1 MQGNRGGRKLLT
13 GKRIG
18 LGITASHCTYE
29 DVIPK
34 IQNFIDVGATVIPI
48 ITHSVLHA
56 ATRFGTGEEWI
67 AKIEAFTGEK
77 VISSIK
83 EAEPFGPSNPLDA
96 MVIAPMT
103 GNSISKFANAATDS
117 PVLMAAKATLRNGS
131 PVILGI
137 STNDALGLN
146 GVNLMRLMATKH
158 IFFIPYGQDDPI
170 KKPNSMVAR
179 MTMLSETIEA
189 AIEGKQIQPVLIERY
204 KDAE

>member
-1 MQGNRGGRKLLT
+1 MLLQ

-29 DVIPK
+29 DVVPK
-34 IQNFIDVGATVIPI
+34 IENLRKAGATVVPI
-48 ITHSVLHA
+48 ITHSVLTA

-67 AKIEAFTGEK
+67 KKIEALSGEK
-77 VISSIK
+77 VVSSIV
-83 EAEPFGPSNPLDA
+83 EAEPFGPKNPLDC

-131 PVILGI
+131 PVVLGI

-146 GVNLMRLMATKH
+146 GVNIMRLLNSKN
-158 IFFIPYGQDDPI
+158 IYFIPFGQDDPYN
-170 KKPNSMVAR
+170 KPNSLISDFTKMV
-179 MTMLSETIEA
+179 ETVEH
-189 AIEGKQIQPVLIERY
+189 AIYHKKQLQPLFIQYL
-204 KDAE
+204 K

>member
-1 MQGNRGGRKLLT
+1 MLT

-29 DVIPK
+29 EVVPK
-34 IQNFIDVGATVIPI
+34 ITDLRKAGATVIPI
-48 ITHSVLHA
+48 ITHSVLTA

-67 AKIEAFTGEK
+67 KKIESIAGEK
-77 VISSIK
+77 VVSSIV
-83 EAEPFGPSNPLDA
+83 EAEPFGPKNPLDC

-131 PVILGI
+131 PVVLGI

-146 GVNLMRLMATKH
+146 GVNIMKLLNSKN
-158 IFFIPYGQDDPI
+158 IYFIPFGQDDPY
-170 KKPNSMVAR
+170 KKPNSLIADFTKMVD
-179 MTMLSETIEA
+179 TVEEA
-189 AIEGKQIQPVLIERY
+189 IVNKKQIQPLLIQY
-204 KDAE
+204 KK

>member
-1 MQGNRGGRKLLT
+1 MLQ

-29 DVIPK
+29 DVVPK
-34 IQNFIDVGATVIPI
+34 IENLRKAGATVVPI
-48 ITHSVLHA
+48 ITHSVLTA

-67 AKIEAFTGEK
+67 KKIEALSGEK
-77 VISSIK
+77 VVSSIV
-83 EAEPFGPSNPLDA
+83 EAEPFGPKNPLDC

-131 PVILGI
+131 PVVLGI

-146 GVNLMRLMATKH
+146 GVNIMRLLNSKN
-158 IFFIPYGQDDPI
+158 IYFIPFGQDDPYN
-170 KKPNSMVAR
+170 KPNSLISDFTKMV
-179 MTMLSETIEA
+179 ETVEH
-189 AIEGKQIQPVLIERY
+189 AIYHKKQLQPLFIQYL
-204 KDAE
+204 K

>member
-1 MQGNRGGRKLLT
+1 MLT

-29 DVIPK
+29 DVVPK
-34 IQNFIDVGATVIPI
+34 IQNFIDAGATVIPI

-67 AKIEAFTGEK
+67 AKIEALTGEK
-77 VISSIK
+77 VVSSIK

-131 PVILGI
+131 PVVLGI

-146 GVNLMRLMATKH
+146 GQNIMKLINSKN
-158 IFFIPYGQDDPI
+158 IYFIPFGQDSPEG
-170 KKPNSMVAR
+170 KPNSLISDFNQMV
-179 MTMLSETIEA
+179 ETVHA
-189 AIEGKQIQPVLIERY
+189 AIAHKKQLQPMLIQY
-204 KDAE
+204 FK